1 MNWSNHMETQLN
13 STRLNS
19 TEMNTYLNAALNMI
33 ESNSYPVTK
42 SIESWGRWIDS
53 TTGTSDEIQRPTLW
67 QPLHREPETAP
78 KKKYKNSP
86 TKEPLRVFSSRAAR
100 GHLPCIFFPLAKPPL
115 LFFYACV
122 CVCVCVCVQRRH
134 FLGLFAHILFRISSE
149 VTHWYCR
156 WSSAPSFDSLGSL
169 HSLNI
174 SKIGLFRSSRF
185 APSVSDNFNATTW

>member
-1 MNWSNHMETQLN
+1 MNRSNHMETQLNSTQLN

-100 GHLPCIFFPLAKPPL
+100 GHLPCIFFPFSKASTSFL
-115 LFFYACV
+115 LCVYLCV
-122 CVCVCVCVQRRH
+122 CVCNAAIFLVSLLIFYFEFLPRWHIDTAGGPLRR
-134 FLGLFAHILFRISSE
+134 LSTL
-149 VTHWYCR
+149 
-156 WSSAPSFDSLGSL
+156 
-169 HSLNI
+169 
-174 SKIGLFRSSRF
+174 
-185 APSVSDNFNATTW
+185 